1 MIHVIATISLKPG
14 VRADYLEILKSNIPN
29 VLAEDGCLGYAAA
42 TDTDSGL
49 EIQEPLRDDAVV
61 IVEKWES
68 LEALH
73 THLGM
78 PHMADYKAKVVDMV
92 TGVSLQV
99 LESVS

>member
-14 VRADYLEILKSNIPN
+14 VRAAYLDILNANVPN
-29 VLAEDGCLGYAAA
+29 VLAENGCHGYAAA
-42 TDTDSGL
+42 TDTNSGL
-49 EIQEPLRDDAVV
+49 AIQEPLRDDAVV
-61 IVEKWES
+61 IIEKWES
-68 LEALH
+68 LEALN

-99 LESVS
+99 LEGVS